1 MPLIRAKS
9 KKKADI
15 NKAISKNISELTHNG
30 TRKRSRQ
37 QIIAAAISAA
47 KK

>member
-1 MPLIRAKS
+1 MPLVKAKS

-15 NKAISKNISELTHNG
+15 NKAVSKNISELTHHG
-30 TRKRSRQ
+30 TKKRSRE

-47 KK
+47 KR